1 MRNDLSF
8 TKSLFYFSLVLIV
21 LELIIYRDFI
31 FGDYYFLYKDLTD
44 DSYTQCY
51 AELYARIESLKSG
64 KIPQFDFHTALGQNK
79 YPFSLEPVA
88 ITIAYLFFKNNV
100 AESFIWIQLTYIF
113 LSGVFLFCFFR
124 KSQFHYLSSSIG
136 AILFAFSGYIV
147 GCSTWYPLGFT
158 NENMLFALLL
168 LALHYFLENKRL
180 WLLPLTVAFIG
191 IASTSILLQFAFLIV
206 LIYLIISYKKFHSGK
221 QILVTLSKL
230 TALGLLGLGLAS
242 FLLLSNVHQ
251 MLQSP
256 RGTGMYS
263 FGETLKNVPFGFID
277 SEQFSTS
284 ILRLF
289 SNNLQGIAE
298 NFKGT
303 GNYYESPF
311 WYCGLLVLLLIPQL
325 FHFLDKRNK
334 LVLGSILGIFVLVAV
349 VPYFRFSLW
358 LFTGD
363 YYRVI
368 ALVFTLFLLY
378 FATQAFDFIIKNKKV
393 YVKTLFIT
401 LAFLLLLLIS
411 QKNAI
416 VSEASPSV
424 VIICF
429 FLLVYTAIIFFW
441 NKGSSTNYLPTALLI
456 FVCLEAISFATPTL
470 MDRKIVSVNEIKK
483 GKGYHDLTQKIV
495 AEIKKSD
502 PTFFRLEKDYFSGIS
517 RVYSYNEAYIQD
529 FNGSASYFSFHNA
542 NYIKFLKSINALSS
556 NNEIGSRFVKGI
568 REIPEAMRLC
578 GVKYFISNKDSL
590 QKGQSDFQFIKAING
605 YSLYRLKDNMPLGFT
620 YDKYITEKEFDKMPV
635 HKKHQMLNKAI
646 VVEEKDL
653 TKLNTLNTWSNAGT
667 KENVHQYLSLS
678 SFKENEIKGSI
689 KLKQSEML
697 FVSIPL
703 DEGWTISVNG
713 KETKKYK
720 VFHGLTGIYLSE
732 GSNKVEMIFSPP
744 YKRVGFIISI
754 LSAFTGI
761 IVLIL
766 RKRRVTKLSPLNE

>member
-8 TKSLFYFSLVLIV
+8 KKSLFYFSLALIV
-21 LELIIYRDFI
+21 MELIIYRDFI

-51 AELYARIESLKSG
+51 AELYAKIESLKSG

-79 YPFSLEPVA
+79 YAFSLEPVA

-100 AESFIWIQLTYIF
+100 AESLIWIQLAYTF
-113 LSGVFLFCFFR
+113 LLGIFLFCFFR

-136 AILFAFSGYIV
+136 AILFSFSGYIV

-168 LALHYFLENKRL
+168 LALHYFLENKKL
-180 WLLPLTVAFIG
+180 WLLPLTIAFIG
-191 IASTSILLQFAFLIV
+191 IASTSILLHFAFLIV
-206 LIYLIISYKKFHSGK
+206 LIYLTLNHKKFHSGK
-221 QILVTLSKL
+221 QTLIILSKL
-230 TALGLLGLGLAS
+230 TVLGLLGLGLAN

-263 FGETLKNVPFGFID
+263 FGETLKNVHFGFID
-277 SEQFSTS
+277 SQQFSTS

-298 NFKGT
+298 NFKGPV
-303 GNYYESPF
+303 NYFEAPF

-334 LVLGSILGIFVLVAV
+334 LVCGSILGIFVLIAV

-363 YYRVI
+363 YYRVV
-368 ALVFTLFLLY
+368 ALVFILFLLY

-401 LAFLLLLLIS
+401 LAFLMLLLIS

-416 VSEASPSV
+416 VSEASPSI

-429 FLLVYTAIIFFW
+429 FLLVYTVIIFFW
-441 NKGSSTNYLPTALLI
+441 HKENLTNYLPATLLI
-456 FVCLEAISFATPTL
+456 FVSLEAISFATPTL

-483 GKGYHDLTQKIV
+483 GKGYHDITQKIV
-495 AEIKKSD
+495 AEIKNSD
-502 PTFFRLEKDYFSGIS
+502 PSFFRLEKDYFSGIS

-568 REIPEAMRLC
+568 RDVPEAMQLC
-578 GVKYFISNKDSL
+578 SVKYFISNQDSVEKY
-590 QKGQSDFQFIKAING
+590 QANFDFIKEING
-605 YSLYRLKDNMPLGFT
+605 YTIYKLRNNLSLGFT
-620 YDKYITEKEFDKMPV
+620 YSNYITENDFEKLSISQRRDL
-635 HKKHQMLNKAI
+635 LNKSI
-646 VVEEKDL
+646 VVDSQFATTLKAVHRVNVSDSTSTEHNQMKI
-653 TKLNTLNTWSNAGT
+653 TSFLN
-667 KENVHQYLSLS
+667 
-678 SFKENEIKGSI
+678 NEIEGTI
-689 KLKQSEML
+689 NVKQSEIL
-697 FVSIPL
+697 FFSIPY
-703 DEGWTISVNG
+703 DDGWTLKIDD
-713 KETKKYK
+713 KITQKQK
-720 VFHGLTGIYLSE
+720 VFFGLIGAALSKGNHRIELHYEPPFMKLGI
-732 GSNKVEMIFSPP
+732 
-744 YKRVGFIISI
+744 IISI
-754 LSAFTGI
+754 VS
-761 IVLIL
+761 LIL
-766 RKRRVTKLSPLNE
+766 FFALNGFLFFKK